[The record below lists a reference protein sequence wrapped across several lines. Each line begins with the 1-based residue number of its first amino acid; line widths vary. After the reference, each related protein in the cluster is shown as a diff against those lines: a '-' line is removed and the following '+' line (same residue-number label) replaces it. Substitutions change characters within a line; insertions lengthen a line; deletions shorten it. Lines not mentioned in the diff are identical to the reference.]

1 MTYLKMKFV
10 FFASKTSTFAKY
22 LNHQSMTATYK
33 QLTLATCE
41 IAKMAGQFMAEERK
55 TFNDNRIESKGMHD
69 LVSYVDKASEKQIIE
84 QLQQLLPESGFIAEE
99 GTTDIHGERFN
110 WVIDPLDGTTNYIQG
125 VPIYAV
131 SIALLDKDE
140 LVLGV
145 VYEVG
150 RDECFYAWKNGG
162 AYLNTRPIQVSKRA
176 DIHDALVATG
186 FPYSDFS
193 RLDDYMETL
202 KWAMKNARGV
212 RRMGSAATDLAYVAC
227 GRFDAFWEYDLKPW
241 DVAAGALIVKEAG
254 GIVTDYKG
262 GNNYLFGREIV
273 ATNGLLKLALSIGH

>member
-1 MTYLKMKFV
+1 MTYFEMKFM
-10 FFASKTSTFAKY
+10 FFASKTSTFVKY
-22 LNHQSMTATYK
+22 PNHENMNTTYK
-33 QLTLATCE
+33 ELTLATCE

-55 TFNDNRIESKGMHD
+55 SFNENMIESKGMHD
-69 LVSYVDKASEKQIIE
+69 LVSYVDKASEKQIIA

-99 GTTDIHGERFN
+99 GTSDIHGERFN
-110 WVIDPLDGTTNYIQG
+110 WVIDPLDGTTNFIQG

-131 SIALLDKDE
+131 SIALLDMEE

-150 RDECFYAWKNGG
+150 LDECFYAWKNGG
-162 AYLNTRPIQVSKRA
+162 AYLNTLPVQVSKRA
-176 DIHDALVATG
+176 NIHDALVATG

-193 RLDDYMETL
+193 RLDDYIETL
-202 KWAMKNARGV
+202 KWTMKNARGV

-241 DVAAGALIVKEAG
+241 DVAAGALIIKEAG

-273 ATNGLLKLALSIGH
+273 ATNGLLKLALNTGH